1 MRIPIT
7 LIVTLTATG
16 FAQVSSNVSLSNG
29 VQLTIACDS
38 NPSALK
44 IDLEPA
50 SGNSFYRVFRDENNL
65 AIFAYELQVERTSD
79 GDHFRVTAKPAGDD
93 FATRFPNADGGKP
106 TPTLPEPRQSPL
118 LASGDKFTIDIAV
131 LPGIGNLSDTVQV
144 RLNARG
150 VSSEQASQSAAPLR
164 FVGLKVQINGQVV
177 SASGPGATV
186 AGRYVMFYVPGHG
199 AYFLSTEPVESPAFA
214 KIGVVERTHLHFTLD
229 NETYDCDSEAP
240 VLGTT
245 DGTSDRGEIWIYHDP
260 NYKPSGNWTSSNPST
275 QRDEFFAATSDSLKW
290 WIP

>member
-1 MRIPIT
+1 MRIPIA

-16 FAQVSSNVSLSNG
+16 FAQMSSNVSLSNG
-29 VQLTIACDS
+29 VQLTISCNS
-38 NPSALK
+38 NPSALN

-50 SGNSFYRVFRDENNL
+50 SGNSFYRIFRDENNL
-65 AIFAYELQVERTSD
+65 AIFVYELQVERTPD

-131 LPGIGNLSDTVQV
+131 IPGIGNLSDTVQV

-150 VSSEQASQSAAPLR
+150 ASSEQASQSAPLR
-164 FVGLKVQINGQVV
+164 FAGLKVQINGQVV

-199 AYFLSTEPVESPAFA
+199 AYFLSTETVESPAFA
-214 KIGVVERTHLHFTLD
+214 KIGVVDHTHLHFTLD

-240 VLGTT
+240 IL
-245 DGTSDRGEIWIYHDP
+245 GTSDRGEIWVYHDP
-260 NYKPSGNWTSSNPST
+260 NYKPSGNWTSSDPST
-275 QRDEFFAATSDSLKW
+275 QRDEFFAAASDSLKW
-290 WIP
+290 WLP